1 MSVKI
6 RLARFGAKKQP
17 YYRIVVSDKS
27 SPRDGKFL
35 EIVGH
40 YNPNIDPAGVDFKE
54 DRVQYWMNNGALPT
68 VTVKQLMKKAGLF
81 KEKAA

>member
-6 RLARFGAKKQP
+6 RLARHGAKKQP
-17 YYRIVVSDKS
+17 YYRIVVSDTA

-40 YNPNIDPAGVDFKE
+40 YNPNIEPAGVDFKE
-54 DRVQYWMNNGALPT
+54 DRVRYWMDNGALPT
-68 VTVKQLMKKAGLF
+68 TTVKQLMRKSGLL